1 MLILGMITRRMLA
14 IACQK
19 KNSERRPAR
28 RWRGFA
34 MENECAACARL
45 KRNHRGDL
53 CPKHFT
59 ERMRERIKEGK
70 DEI

>member
-1 MLILGMITRRMLA
+1 L
-14 IACQK
+14 
-19 KNSERRPAR
+19 
-28 RWRGFA
+28 RGFA

-59 ERMRERIKEGK
+59 ERMRERIKEGGK
-70 DEI
+70 DESQ